1 VEIKSVTTNIDGLK
15 IRHLEGGEGDMPL
28 VFLHAFF
35 TNAESFRGLIG
46 FLGERYRVYVPDYPG
61 FGQSDQL
68 ETDWDFE
75 QINQVMVKWFRRLDL
90 KEIVLAGASFGGTNI
105 RFLAPYIDDLVL
117 AYILIQPYSGYSAL
131 KFSPSL
137 VKKSRRISKLLDRLI
152 PSKLGDF
159 VWNSDNLMAFV
170 INTIDPLQE
179 TERGFHERING
190 LRTARFKTFV
200 HTLGEILSLNID
212 VKKYLTQ
219 KPTILIMSAT
229 DDSLIYDVTQRTFQA
244 LFPNI
249 TEIPINLVQHNPIEP
264 LTTDYFKRNFLYLLS
279 TIDNLTLKARTQMSK
294 P

>member
-1 VEIKSVTTNIDGLK
+1 MEIKSVTTNIDGLK

-46 FLGERYRVYVPDYPG
+46 FLGD
-61 FGQSDQL
+61 
-68 ETDWDFE
+68 
-75 QINQVMVKWFRRLDL
+75 
-90 KEIVLAGASFGGTNI
+90 
-105 RFLAPYIDDLVL
+105 
-117 AYILIQPYSGYSAL
+117 IQPYSGYSAL